1 MNFQNSDTD
10 LDIKQ
15 LVDGY
20 IAARSITYDQ
30 YQRLSAAVLADGTVD
45 DAERRQI
52 NRLFDAIQVGM
63 VKILD

>member
-1 MNFQNSDTD
+1 MNSQNAHTD
-10 LDIKQ
+10 LDIEQ

-20 IAARSITYDQ
+20 IAARSITYNQ
-30 YQRLSAAVLADGTVD
+30 YRRLSAAVLADGTVD
-45 DAERRQI
+45 DTERRQI